1 MPTARTTI
9 SLPTDHS
16 HTFNG
21 HAAHARK
28 RNDASFAGV
37 GTTPSRQ
44 AGHRGSNPPSPRPR
58 VIGDILADYVEER
71 GPQLQAWVS
80 FEIGIRYLLPYWG
93 ERLPS
98 EITEATCHDYYAFR
112 NTKRPMRN
120 SSIGRELRVLR
131 AALNRDY
138 DMGRS
143 DRRIKVWIKREHHQ
157 RSQPPT
163 RREVLLMARSFKPG
177 SARRRYTLIG
187 FYTGARKG
195 AVIGLRWSQVY
206 DDRIDFNVPDQAP
219 TNKRRAVIPMHRKL
233 RCFMETWRRAGTQAG
248 TVIHHNG
255 QPVVNLKRVP
265 KTLRG
270 AAAVHMLQ
278 CGVSVY
284 DVAKW
289 LGNTV
294 DMIERHYG
302 HYRPEQ
308 FSKALE
314 AWDGHRTAAVGS
326 SVPHMS
332 VIALPS
338 AACARSVDHVQPRLS
353 GKLQA

>member
-1 MPTARTTI
+1 MPAIRTT
-9 SLPTDHS
+9 SNTPTS
-16 HTFNG
+16 PSGTFNG
-21 HAAHARK
+21 EAAYDRK
-28 RNDASFAGV
+28 RNGAGV
-37 GTTPSRQ
+37 AGLGEVSARQ
-44 AGHRGSNPPSPRPR
+44 AERGWGTPPTIRPR

-80 FEIGIRYLLPYWG
+80 FEIGIRYLLPFWG

-98 EITEATCHDYYAFR
+98 EITEATCHEYYAFR
-112 NTKRPMRN
+112 NVKRSMRN

-163 RREVLLMARSFKPG
+163 RREVLLMARAFKPG

-195 AVIGLRWSQVY
+195 AVIALRWSQVH
-206 DDRIDFNVPDQAP
+206 DDRIDFNMPDQAP
-219 TNKRRAVIPMHRKL
+219 SNKRRAVIPMHRKL
-233 RCFMETWRRAGTQAG
+233 RCFMGSWRRAGMEAG
-248 TVIHHNG
+248 TVIQHNG

-308 FSKALE
+308 FRRALE
-314 AWDGHRTAAVGS
+314 AWDRRRKAVVG
-326 SVPHMS
+326 
-332 VIALPS
+332 
-338 AACARSVDHVQPRLS
+338 
-353 GKLQA
+353 